1 MPDAPEN
8 VTISESDAR
17 YQIVTWDAPFDGNSL
32 ITEYQ
37 VFVSSDRDPELV
49 QIYPSRNRLRK
60 RQAPSSSTITVDS
73 ITNTSI
79 NVSGLIPFVEYQY
92 TVIAENGIGRS
103 VLSELSSG
111 IRTDP
116 AGTVCDVQF
125 IVPGVSEFL
134 SPLSTGLPTYKLYID
149 GHELHYH
156 QCYMGCP

>member
-17 YQIVTWDAPFDGNSL
+17 YQIVTWDAPFDGNSP

-49 QIYPSRNRLRK
+49 QIYPSSDRLRRK

-92 TVIAENGIGRS
+92 TVSAENGIGRS
-103 VLSELSSG
+103 VLSELSTG

-116 AGTVCDVQF
+116 AGTVC
-125 IVPGVSEFL
+125 GVLMCS
-134 SPLSTGLPTYKLYID
+134 SLYL
-149 GHELHYH
+149 E
-156 QCYMGCP
+156 